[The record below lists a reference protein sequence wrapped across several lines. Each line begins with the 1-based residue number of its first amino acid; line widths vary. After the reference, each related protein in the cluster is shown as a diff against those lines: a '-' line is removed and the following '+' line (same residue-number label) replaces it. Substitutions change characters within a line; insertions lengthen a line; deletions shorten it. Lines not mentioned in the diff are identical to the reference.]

1 MVDGHI
7 GLFFQ
12 VSHRFGM
19 ITPTCSTDPFLCHR
33 TEGLETAWPT
43 VPEDPVSSCKDI
55 PMSNGL
61 LHWLPWN

>member
-1 MVDGHI
+1 
-7 GLFFQ
+7 
-12 VSHRFGM
+12 M
-19 ITPTCSTDPFLCHR
+19 ITPTCSTDPFLYNG

-43 VPEDPVSSCKDI
+43 VPEDLVSSYKDI